1 MQVLT
6 NLDMAKNELQNAV
19 VQNLTSAPASPKTGQ
34 IYFNSTDNKLYC
46 YNGSTWVDVTVIFT
60 NLAILQATSA
70 SFTTALKTKL
80 DGISTGANNYV
91 HPAAHPASIITQDAN
106 NRFVTDTEKTAW
118 NAKET
123 TSGAQAK
130 ADGALNS
137 AKSYTDTKVADLI
150 ASAPGALDTL
160 KELAAAL
167 GNDPNFAATIT
178 NLINL
183 KTGKYAATVGN
194 GSATSFTV
202 NHNLG
207 TQDVQVSIRENASPY
222 AIVYAD
228 VQISNTNAI
237 TVLFASAPTS
247 NQYKVIVTG

>member
-6 NLDMAKNELQNAV
+6 NLDLAKNELQNAV
-19 VQNLTSAPASPKTGQ
+19 VQNLTSAPANPKAGQ
-34 IYFNSTDNKLYC
+34 PYFNSTDNKLYC
-46 YNGSTWVDVTVIFT
+46 YNGSVWVDLTVIFV

-70 SFTTALKTKL
+70 TFTTALKTKL
-80 DGISTGANNYV
+80 DGIAEGANKYT
-91 HPAAHPASIITQDAN
+91 HPTTHPASIIVQDAN
-106 NRFVTDTEKTAW
+106 NRFVTDTLISNW
-118 NAKET
+118 NGKET

-160 KELAAAL
+160 KELATAL

-178 NLINL
+178 NLINT
-183 KTGKYAATVGN
+183 KTGKYAATIGN

-202 NHNLG
+202 THNLG
-207 TQDVQVSIRENASPY
+207 TQDVQVTIRENASPY
-222 AIVYAD
+222 AIVFAD
-228 VQISNTNAI
+228 VQISNANAV